1 MKNKWIKQG
10 DTVLVIAGN
19 DKGKSGEVIARKKE
33 KILIRGV
40 NVRKKH
46 MKARKQ
52 GQKSDIV
59 EIELPIHISNVA
71 LCNAKGEKIKVR
83 AALKEGS
90 KEKELVIVNGDKSES
105 FRKLR

>member
-19 DKGKSGEVIARKKE
+19 DKGKSGEVLARKQE
-33 KILIRGV
+33 RILIRGV
-40 NVRKKH
+40 NMRKKH
-46 MKARKQ
+46 MKAKKQ

-71 LCNAKGEKIKVR
+71 ICNSNGEKIKLGVSF
-83 AALKEGS
+83 KKGS
-90 KEKELVIVNGDKSES
+90 KEKELVIVGSGKNES

>member
-1 MKNKWIKQG
+1 MKNKWIKKG
-10 DTVLVIAGN
+10 DRVVVIAGN
-19 DKGKSGEVIARKKE
+19 DKGRSGEVLARKKE
-33 KILIRGV
+33 KILVQGI
-40 NVRKKH
+40 NIKKKH

-71 LCNAKGEKIKVR
+71 LCDSGGQKIKLR
-83 AALKEGS
+83 AFIEKSS
-90 KEKELVIVNGDKSES
+90 KHKELLLVGKDKNES